1 MSENP
6 SLIRDVLDV
15 GVRQTFLKL
24 EEGRICNVPSKG

>member
-6 SLIRDVLDV
+6 SLICDVLGV
-15 GVRQTFLKL
+15 GVRQAFLKL